1 MKKDRKVTWEQVY
14 GCKEKQKGLIVI
26 PDIFDKALD
35 AEWAR
40 FRAKE
45 GLRKKLDAIPAIGV
59 ILETIIPK
67 IDQEIKRRSAKGEF
81 EASFYLDHLDR
92 NLDDYKPRHSAEG
105 IYKELRKLYKSR
117 GYKMDYAMNQ
127 VLGFWIRWD

>member
-1 MKKDRKVTWEQVY
+1 MRKDRKVTWKQVY
-14 GCKEKQKGLIVI
+14 GCKERQKGFIVI

-45 GLRKKLDAIPAIGV
+45 ELQKKLDAIPAIGA
-59 ILETIIPK
+59 ILETMIPK

-81 EASFYLDHLDR
+81 GASFYLDYLDR
-92 NLDDYKPRHSAEG
+92 NLDDYKPRHSAED

-127 VLGFWIRWD
+127 VLGFMIRWD